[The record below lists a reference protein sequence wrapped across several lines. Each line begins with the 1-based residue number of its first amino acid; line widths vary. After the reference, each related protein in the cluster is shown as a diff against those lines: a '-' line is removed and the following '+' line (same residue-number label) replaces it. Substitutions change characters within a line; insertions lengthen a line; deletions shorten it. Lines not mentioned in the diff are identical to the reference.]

1 MFKARHLSLI
11 AILSV
16 LVLSAA
22 GAFRVSAQR
31 QRTNKTNRPST
42 ANPDDVVDLAPS
54 EMRPVI
60 EYYLADRGSLLRS
73 YPVANSP
80 ARRERFRKFYSDAL
94 ERIQKLDFDS
104 MSQEGKVDY
113 ILFRN
118 HLEHEL
124 RQLDIEEKQLAE
136 VGPLLPFAD
145 TIIGLEEARRRM
157 EPMDSAK
164 TAAGLNNLKKQI
176 DETRKSVEA
185 ILPGERHG
193 AVDAPA
199 SSNRIKKTI
208 GYRAVGVLTNLHNAL
223 RNWYTFY
230 NGYDPLF
237 TWWNEEP
244 YKAIDLALTGYSS
257 FLSER
262 VVGIRVEGAQSGS
275 TIPVQNRGP
284 NPGQTRGQGSTP
296 AG

>member
-94 ERIQKLDFDS
+94 ERIQKLNFDS

-113 ILFRN
+113 ILFRS

-124 RQLDIEEKQLAE
+124 RQLDIEAKQASE
-136 VGPLLPFAD
+136 IAPLIPFSK
-145 TIIGLEEARRRM
+145 TIIDFEESRRRM
-157 EPMDSAK
+157 EPIDSAK
-164 TAAGLNNLKKQI
+164 AAATLSNLRKQAEDTRRQVEAGLRGSDSADSIK
-176 DETRKSVEA
+176 V
-185 ILPGERHG
+185 
-193 AVDAPA
+193 
-199 SSNRIKKTI
+199 KKTVAF
-208 GYRAVGVLTNLHNAL
+208 RA
-223 RNWYTFY
+223 
-230 NGYDPLF
+230 
-237 TWWNEEP
+237 
-244 YKAIDLALTGYSS
+244 
-257 FLSER
+257 
-262 VVGIRVEGAQSGS
+262 
-275 TIPVQNRGP
+275 
-284 NPGQTRGQGSTP
+284 
-296 AG
+296 

>member
-31 QRTNKTNRPST
+31 QRTNKTNRPSA

-73 YPVANSP
+73 YPVADSP
-80 ARRERFRKFYSDAL
+80 ARRERFRKFCSDAL
-94 ERIQKLDFDS
+94 DRIQKLNFDS

-124 RQLDIEEKQLAE
+124 RQLEIEEKLLAE
-136 VGPLLPFAD
+136 VEPLLPFAK
-145 TIIGLEEARRRM
+145 TIIDLEVARRRM

-164 TAAGLNNLKKQI
+164 TAA
-176 DETRKSVEA
+176 A
-185 ILPGERHG
+185 
-193 AVDAPA
+193 
-199 SSNRIKKTI
+199 
-208 GYRAVGVLTNLHNAL
+208 
-223 RNWYTFY
+223 
-230 NGYDPLF
+230 
-237 TWWNEEP
+237 
-244 YKAIDLALTGYSS
+244 
-257 FLSER
+257 
-262 VVGIRVEGAQSGS
+262 
-275 TIPVQNRGP
+275 
-284 NPGQTRGQGSTP
+284 
-296 AG
+296 